1 MQKGFF
7 RSSNKWDAA
16 TDMLSN
22 KHKLEG
28 MQERHGRKKHKYK
41 YTAKCILQI
50 SKFKLSCF
58 AHSKRKHSYWEGEIY
73 ETQKEVRE

>member
-1 MQKGFF
+1 MMQRFF

-28 MQERHGRKKHKYK
+28 MQSNMEGRSINTSTQLNVYFTFQSLNYLVLH
-41 YTAKCILQI
+41 TAKESIPTG
-50 SKFKLSCF
+50 KEK
-58 AHSKRKHSYWEGEIY
+58 Y
-73 ETQKEVRE
+73 ETRKR